1 MPRLDEQMV
10 SASLSEYFR
19 SCGLSPL
26 GKRSPF
32 THDDDAQERSFQVD
46 LAIGPNGTPGNRTT
60 QQEDEDKMLFLKA
73 SKLIDPVIEDL
84 RHSSLFPEHHDSIN
98 SWCREANPNPVYGI
112 AVEIENCLSKY
123 FLGSLLAA
131 SIAGRWGIL
140 VAPDCVETQRWIK
153 TVHRMMH
160 KGAQSPIPS
169 NILIFSWSTLQRKI
183 GVCHQESTCNPCQP
197 ICLDDSTQLQPPP
210 HDRLPSPR
218 VTQKKC
224 N

>member
-1 MPRLDEQMV
+1 MV

-32 THDDDAQERSFQVD
+32 THDDDAQERSFQID
-46 LAIGPNGTPGNRTT
+46 LAIGPNGTHGNRTI
-60 QQEDEDKMLFLKA
+60 QQEADDKALFLEA

-84 RHSSLFPEHHDSIN
+84 RHFSLFPEHHDSIN

-140 VAPDCVETQRWIK
+140 VVPDCVKTERWIK

-160 KGAQSPIPS
+160 KGPQSPIPS
-169 NILIFSWSTLQRKI
+169 NILIFSWSTLQQRI
-183 GVCHQESTCNPCQP
+183 GGNRHQP
-197 ICLDDSTQLQPPP
+197 ICFDDSIQLQPPP
-210 HDRLPSPR
+210 HDHLPSPLDPK
-218 VTQKKC
+218 KKC